1 MVSGQASYQASGS
14 VGSHSYTAKFV
25 PADGSQFDPSEGSK
39 SVSIKAKSTIT
50 ESFPTLIAAAERKPT
65 TIVEK

>member
-1 MVSGQASYQASGS
+1 MVEEA
-14 VGSHSYTAKFV
+14 
-25 PADGSQFDPSEGSK
+25 PAC
-39 SVSIKAKSTIT
+39 T